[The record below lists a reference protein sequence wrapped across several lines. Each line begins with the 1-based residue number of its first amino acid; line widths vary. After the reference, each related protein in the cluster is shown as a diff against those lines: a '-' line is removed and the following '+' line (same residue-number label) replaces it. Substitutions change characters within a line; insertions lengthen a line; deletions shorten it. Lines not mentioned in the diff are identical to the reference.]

1 MMVIWMLAMILTVM
15 MRRRLPSCMLSDCID
30 GRRLEQKTSDVEMVD
45 IKYDWSKPMMGE
57 GI

>member
-1 MMVIWMLAMILTVM
+1 
-15 MRRRLPSCMLSDCID
+15 MLSDCID